1 MKIPDSYNIVY
12 DKRDICQVFIVE
24 KEWFTVYNVKKM
36 RFLSMETNFIS
47 SMGKRI
53 YELRK
58 ELRLSQEELAERA
71 DTTKQTI
78 SLAEK
83 GKQEL
88 RAGNVAKI
96 AEALGVSTDYLLR
109 GIRIDSDHMV
119 LDRRIRGLNN
129 DRYDFL
135 ADTINRFVDLCE
147 KTDKAK

>member
-1 MKIPDSYNIVY
+1 
-12 DKRDICQVFIVE
+12 
-24 KEWFTVYNVKKM
+24 
-36 RFLSMETNFIS
+36 METNFIS

-109 GIRIDSDHMV
+109 GIRIDSDYMV
-119 LDRRIRGLNN
+119 LDRRIRNLNN
-129 DRYDFL
+129 DQYDFL

-147 KTDKAK
+147 KSNESKNV